1 MIPLNFFKTSKSK
14 AVQIYKKKEKK
25 FGLCRAGTATS
36 RKKAIV
42 KN

>member
-25 FGLCRAGTATS
+25 LGCVGQGQPQVE
-36 RKKAIV
+36 RKQL
-42 KN
+42 